1 MSENLADSAPPPQG
15 RLTALLGG
23 PSMVIALIVACAF
36 FMENL
41 DGNIIVTAL
50 PQMAAS
56 FHITPTRMSL
66 GVTAYLLAVAACI
79 TVSGWMA
86 DRVGAR
92 NLFCAAIGVF
102 TVASMLCGIAPN
114 FLAFIAARILQGS
127 AAAMMSPVGRLV
139 VLRASPKKDLLRAL
153 STLVWPALFAPVL
166 GPPLGGL
173 ITSAASWRWIFYVNL
188 PVGLLGMAL
197 VMAFIPNQSSQERAP
212 FDARGFALTA
222 VALACLTYGLD
233 RVGQRDGASLGLG
246 AGLLLAALA
255 IGALAVRHVRRAA
268 HPLVRLDALRL
279 RSFFIACV
287 SGGLIARA
295 AISATPFLL
304 PLMFQLGYGLSPVQ
318 SGLLLLIYMAANL
331 VMKTI
336 TNPILKRFG
345 IRSVLVV
352 NGLIASAF
360 ISACALVAPGAPLLL
375 NGFILVLAG
384 ASRSMQF
391 TAVTMVTF
399 ADVGPAERQP
409 AAVVS
414 SLSQQIGMGGGVAV
428 GALLLTFSQ
437 RLHGG
442 AGLSIGDF
450 QLALGL
456 AGALSALS
464 VLAFRTL
471 PLDVGDEISGHKS
484 RPAK

>member
-1 MSENLADSAPPPQG
+1 MRGP
-15 RLTALLGG
+15 RTASGGTVPGKFVSMLGG
-23 PSMVIALIVACAF
+23 RSILIALIVACAF

-41 DGNIIVTAL
+41 DGTIIVTAL
-50 PQMAAS
+50 PQMAQS
-56 FHITPTRMSL
+56 FHTTAPQMSL
-66 GVTAYLLAVAACI
+66 GVTAYMLAVAACI
-79 TVSGWMA
+79 TASGWLA

-114 FLAFIAARILQGS
+114 FPAFIAARILQGA

-139 VLRASPKKDLLRAL
+139 VLRTAEKKDLLRAL

-197 VMAFIPNQSSQERAP
+197 VMAFIPNQKSDERTP
-212 FDARGFALTA
+212 FDTVGFILTA
-222 VALACLTYGLD
+222 VSLGFFTYGLD
-233 RVGQRDGASLGLG
+233 VMGQRQGSSLGVG
-246 AGLLLAALA
+246 AALLLAAVA
-255 IGALAVRHVRRAA
+255 VGWVAVRHVKTAR

-279 RSFFIACV
+279 RTFFVSCI
-287 SGGLIARA
+287 SGGTLSRA

-304 PLMFQLGYGLSPVQ
+304 PLMFQVGYGLSPVQ
-318 SGLLLLIYMAANL
+318 SGLLLLVYMAANL
-331 VMKTI
+331 VMKTV
-336 TNPILKRFG
+336 TNPILTRFG
-345 IRSVLVV
+345 IRAVLVV
-352 NGLIASAF
+352 NGLIASAC
-360 ISACALVAPGAPLLL
+360 IAACALVSPGLPLLAS
-375 NGFILVLAG
+375 GAILVLAG

-399 ADVGPAERQP
+399 ADVTPQQRQP
-409 AAVVS
+409 ASVVY
-414 SLSQQIGMGGGVAV
+414 SLTQQIGMGGGVAV

-437 RLHGG
+437 RLRG
-442 AGLSIGDF
+442 AADLTVFDF
-450 QLALGL
+450 RLALVL

-464 VLAFRTL
+464 VISYLTLA
-471 PLDVGDEISGHKS
+471 PDAGDEISGHKA
-484 RPAK
+484 RTA